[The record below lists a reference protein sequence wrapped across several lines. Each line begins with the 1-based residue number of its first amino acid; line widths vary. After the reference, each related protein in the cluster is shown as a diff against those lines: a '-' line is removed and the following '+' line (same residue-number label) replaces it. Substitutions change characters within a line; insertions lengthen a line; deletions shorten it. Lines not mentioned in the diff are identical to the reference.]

1 MKRDCG
7 GKFGWIKKEAFMRFP
22 EFIEKLPEV
31 EFVAPGAQ
39 ARVIQAPN
47 HQVVFLSMEGDM
59 AIAEHSHE
67 AQWEIPLQ
75 GSAEM
80 TIAGRVKVYG
90 PGQPFYVPAG
100 APHRGKIK
108 GPYTAILIF
117 DQPNRYRIK
126 K

>member
-1 MKRDCG
+1 MDQKR
-7 GKFGWIKKEAFMRFP
+7 EVAMRFP

-31 EFVAPGAQ
+31 EFATPGAQ

-59 AIAEHSHE
+59 SIAEHSHE

-80 TIAGRVKVYG
+80 TISGRVKVYG

>member
-1 MKRDCG
+1 MAKKR
-7 GKFGWIKKEAFMRFP
+7 EVAMRFP

-31 EFVAPGAQ
+31 EFAAPCAQ
-39 ARVIQAPN
+39 ARLIQAPN
-47 HQVVFLSMEGDM
+47 HQVVFLSMEGDTS
-59 AIAEHSHE
+59 IPEHSHE

-80 TIAGRVKVYG
+80 TISGRVKVHG
-90 PGQPFYVPAG
+90 PGQPFYIPAG

-108 GPYTAILIF
+108 GPYAAILIF
-117 DQPNRYRIK
+117 NEPNRYRIK

>member
-1 MKRDCG
+1 MDKKR
-7 GKFGWIKKEAFMRFP
+7 EVAMRFP

-31 EFVAPGAQ
+31 EFTTTGAQ

-47 HQVVFLSMEGDM
+47 HQVVFLATEGDM
-59 AIAEHSHE
+59 AVAEHSHE

-100 APHRGKIK
+100 TPHRVKLK
-108 GPYTAILIF
+108 GPYTAIIIF
-117 DQPNRYRIK
+117 DEPNRYRIK

>member
-1 MKRDCG
+1 
-7 GKFGWIKKEAFMRFP
+7 MRFP
-22 EFIEKLPEV
+22 EFIERLPEAD
-31 EFVAPGAQ
+31 FPANFSPPN
-39 ARVIQAPN
+39 ARGWVIQTPN
-47 HQVVFLSMEGDM
+47 HQVVFLATEGD
-59 AIAEHSHE
+59 IETAEHSHE